1 MMTVDALTATGSL
14 ILNPLVQLWN
24 SFVDILPGIVAAI
37 IVLIIGY
44 FVALGIGHAV
54 RHILDKSGLDRYMAR
69 SRLTGSVG
77 HTRLSS
83 VLGEVTKWYIF
94 LIFLQAGVDLLSLGT
109 LSLYLDRFVLWLP
122 NVIIAAVIII
132 FGLAVSHIISM
143 KIEEHTEINGV
154 EFISRIV
161 KVVLVVL
168 IVIMAL
174 QQIGVNVRILEN
186 MVLLMVGAL
195 AIGIAIAL
203 GIGLG
208 GALKDDGKTIIKD
221 IKASLRH

>member
-109 LSLYLDRFVLWLP
+109 LSLYLDRFVLWLA

-132 FGLAVSHIISM
+132 FGLAVAHFVAM
-143 KIEEHTEINGV
+143 KIEEHTDMKGV
-154 EFISRIV
+154 KGVTKLV
-161 KVVLVVL
+161 KGVL
-168 IVIMAL
+168 ILIVVVIAL
-174 QQIGVNVRILEN
+174 QQIGIKVNIIENLIL
-186 MVLLMVGAL
+186 LIVGAL
-195 AIGIAIAL
+195 ALGIAIAL

-208 GALKDDGKTIIKD
+208 KGLQSESKSIVKEIKD
-221 IKASLRH
+221 MLRH

>member
-1 MMTVDALTATGSL
+1 MAVDALSATGLL
-14 ILNPLVQLWN
+14 ILDPFVQLWN
-24 SFVDILPGIVAAI
+24 GFVGILPGIVAALI
-37 IVLIIGY
+37 ILIIGY
-44 FVALGIGHAV
+44 FISMGVGWGIRSLLEKTG
-54 RHILDKSGLDRYMAR
+54 LDKHMAKSKLSGA
-69 SRLTGSVG
+69 VG
-77 HTRLSS
+77 KTRISS
-83 VLGEVTKWYIF
+83 LLGEVVKWYVF
-94 LIFLQAGVDLLSLGT
+94 LIFIQAGVDLLSLGV
-109 LSLYLDRFVLWLP
+109 LSLYLDRFVMWLP
-122 NVIIAAVIII
+122 NVIIAGLLVI
-132 FGLAVSHIISM
+132 FGLAVAHVISM

-154 EFISRIV
+154 EFISKVV

-174 QQIGVNVRILEN
+174 QQIGVNVRILES